1 MKKPFKTPAA
11 EREFWET
18 QDLTKLVHKERRRD
32 THVTRTRRWVVNAYL
47 SPEEG
52 LALEEFAARAGE
64 SKSDV
69 IREALR
75 QHIRREKKARSWNA
89 DEVRARYLK
98 GIDAPDVTGRLKSIT
113 VTFPSDAP
121 NRDVDLARKLKSVL
135 LIAFPGAH
143 VICYAKD
150 ARRLGTP
157 SDRGRQGLA
166 DEPELRSDL
175 SEFDQ
180 ERVRQAARAIALATI
195 GDELVERHPPA
206 PRRAVAG
213 KR

>member
-1 MKKPFKTPAA
+1 MKKPFKTPAE

-18 QDLTKLVHKERRRD
+18 QDLTKLVHKERHRD
-32 THVTRTRRWVVNAYL
+32 THVTRNRRWVVNAYL

-52 LALEEFAARAGE
+52 LALAEFAARAGE

-69 IREALR
+69 IREAVR
-75 QHIRREKKARSWNA
+75 QHIRRERKARSWDA
-89 DEVRARYLK
+89 DEVRAKYLK
-98 GIDAPDVTGRLKSIT
+98 GIDVPDVAGRLKSIT
-113 VTFPSDAP
+113 VTFPSDTP

-135 LIAFPGAH
+135 LLAFPGAH
-143 VICYAKD
+143 VVCHAKD
-150 ARRLGTP
+150 ARRLGAP
-157 SDRGRQGLA
+157 DEMVRQGIA
-166 DEPELRSDL
+166 DETEVRGDL
-175 SEFDQ
+175 SEFDA